1 MHGRLQRLKRLSTR
15 QTLAQSES
23 LFPLAPGPSRG
34 RKRGKNARPQS
45 NRYSARAMLASMD
58 PHYRPFF
65 KHVWAFC
72 WPWLWWNLVRLTEWR
87 RRTGR
92 NVFVVVDKLGN
103 VYIQY
108 IGDVPGAKKTYT
120 YEPPKVRAW
129 ERLAPSPHL
138 PDTEPVCICLLADA
152 PCREQIILSDT
163 YCTCARD
170 PPDCALLRLRRR

>member
-1 MHGRLQRLKRLSTR
+1 
-15 QTLAQSES
+15 
-23 LFPLAPGPSRG
+23 
-34 RKRGKNARPQS
+34 
-45 NRYSARAMLASMD
+45 MLARMD

-108 IGDVPGAKKTYT
+108 VGDVAGAKKTYT
-120 YEPPKVRAW
+120 YEPSKIRAW
-129 ERLAPSPHL
+129 ERLAPGMYL
-138 PDTEPVCICLLADA
+138 PDAEPVSICELSGKS
-152 PCREQIILSDT
+152 CRKQIIFSGT

-170 PPDCALLRLRRR
+170 PPDCPLLRLRRRRNSILITGRPSPRRPHALVTA